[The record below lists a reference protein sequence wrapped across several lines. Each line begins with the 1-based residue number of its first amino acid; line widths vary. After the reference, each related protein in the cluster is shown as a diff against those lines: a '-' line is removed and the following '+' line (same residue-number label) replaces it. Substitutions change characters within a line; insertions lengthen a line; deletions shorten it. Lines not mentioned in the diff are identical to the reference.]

1 MLQEWRD
8 GDPAMQA
15 ATLAA
20 AIAADLRAAL
30 VRRARAS
37 LVVSGGRSPAL
48 MFAHL
53 ARHALDWPRV
63 QITLADERWVG
74 SDDPASNEALLR
86 ATLLRGAAAQAHLV
100 GLKNAAATPAA
111 GAAEA
116 WAAIGAMP
124 RPFDVLVLGMGDDGH
139 TASLFPSSAGLAAAL
154 EESAPP
160 GCLEMRA
167 PTAPHARLSLNLAAL
182 LDSRR
187 ICIQIRGAQKWQV
200 YQRARGAGAVAE
212 LPIRAILRQPRVP
225 VDVYWCAEAEA
236 GAAP

>member
-1 MLQEWRD
+1 MLREWRD
-8 GDPAMQA
+8 GNPAIQA

-53 ARHALDWPRV
+53 ARHALDWQRV
-63 QITLADERWVG
+63 QITLADERWVA

-86 ATLLRGAAAQAHLV
+86 ATLLRGAAAQARLV

-116 WAAIGAMP
+116 WTAIGAMP

-139 TASLFPSSAGLAAAL
+139 TASLFPGSAALAAAL
-154 EESAPP
+154 EDSAPP
-160 GCLEMRA
+160 GCLEMRS
-167 PTAPHARLSLNLAAL
+167 PTVPHARLSLNLAAL

-187 ICIQIRGAQKWQV
+187 IYIQIRGAEMAGV
-200 YQRARGAGAVAE
+200 PARARGRGGGRAADPGHSQSERRAGRCV
-212 LPIRAILRQPRVP
+212 LVR
-225 VDVYWCAEAEA
+225 
-236 GAAP
+236 